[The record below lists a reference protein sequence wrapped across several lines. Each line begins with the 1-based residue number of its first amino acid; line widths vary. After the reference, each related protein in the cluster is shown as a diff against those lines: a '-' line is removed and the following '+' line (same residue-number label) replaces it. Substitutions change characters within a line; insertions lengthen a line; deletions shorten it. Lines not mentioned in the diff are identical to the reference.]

1 MVWYFIGV
9 YIINRALH
17 DRLEIRNFSSRVEK
31 NISQH
36 LKRNFVSPRGH
47 VISSIYVVASEGFI
61 LSHYIISTI
70 CFALLSFVQ
79 IMIPSVLCLVMHG
92 YEFETLDNNMC
103 HVSNRVALD
112 ITILNRKDR
121 ATALFNKGLIIAEEK
136 FSLVGRTECSLLHS
150 RF

>member
-1 MVWYFIGV
+1 M
-9 YIINRALH
+9 
-17 DRLEIRNFSSRVEK
+17 
-31 NISQH
+31 
-36 LKRNFVSPRGH
+36 
-47 VISSIYVVASEGFI
+47 
-61 LSHYIISTI
+61 SHYIISTI
-70 CFALLSFVQ
+70 CFIFALLSFVQ

-92 YEFETLDNNMC
+92 YKFETLDNNIC

-112 ITILNRKDR
+112 MTILNRKDR